1 MSIGT
6 SSIAFQTQL
15 SLLILSPQFS
25 SRGTKTMKRLLAL
38 LLSSSVL
45 ASVPLAISPRV
56 LAQFSTSAQTTL
68 EAVHPN
74 GTSLQLADVK
84 FTKTN
89 ISLNLT
95 AVNRSSRKIQL
106 NSTKGMVLIDNLG
119 NRYFMEPP
127 ETNRYLAMN
136 PGKTSQGWLTFRGG
150 LAPQATSLMLV
161 TNSRRGLKTDPT
173 TQYPLLTLQ
182 IPIKQTV
189 TRGQTA
195 PSQPRR
201 SANAGW
207 VTPPSYTIHGRKIQP
222 PTGNFD
228 IRLRNGARL
237 HVRSPNV
244 SSSNTHSIRT
254 NRISTASATAPVRTE
269 RAALSYSEQGLKV
282 QHPNGTVLQVMGV
295 RFAADRIIVNV
306 AVVNR
311 SPKTIKLNTNPQNL
325 ILIDNLG
332 NQYDVI
338 PAIDNP
344 RVEVASYSTFNGDLT
359 FATRLDSN
367 ATSLTLITNQEF
379 HGLQRDTTSPRFVVA
394 LPLNR

>member
-1 MSIGT
+1 
-6 SSIAFQTQL
+6 
-15 SLLILSPQFS
+15 
-25 SRGTKTMKRLLAL
+25 MKRLLAL

-56 LAQFSTSAQTTL
+56 LAQSSTSTQTSL

-95 AVNRSSRKIQL
+95 AVNRSPRKIQL

-182 IPIKQTV
+182 IPIRQTV

-195 PSQPRR
+195 PPQPRR

-207 VTPPSYTIHGRKIQP
+207 VTPPSYTINGRKIQP

-244 SSSNTHSIRT
+244 SSSTTHSIQT
-254 NRISTASATAPVRTE
+254 NRISTASARTAAERTE
-269 RAALSYSEQGLKV
+269 RAALSYSEEGLKV

-295 RFAADRIIVNV
+295 RFAPDRIIVKV
-306 AVVNR
+306 SVVNR

-332 NQYDVI
+332 NQYDAI

-359 FATRLDSN
+359 FATRLDPN
-367 ATSLTLITNQEF
+367 ATSLTLITNQKF
-379 HGLQRDTTSPRFVVA
+379 HGLQRDTTSPRLVVA

>member
-1 MSIGT
+1 M
-6 SSIAFQTQL
+6 
-15 SLLILSPQFS
+15 
-25 SRGTKTMKRLLAL
+25 
-38 LLSSSVL
+38 
-45 ASVPLAISPRV
+45 
-56 LAQFSTSAQTTL
+56 STSTQTTL

-74 GTSLQLADVK
+74 GTSLQLADVR

-95 AVNRSSRKIQL
+95 AVNRSPRKIQL
-106 NSTKGMVLIDNLG
+106 NRTTKEMVLIDNLG
-119 NRYFMEPP
+119 NRYFIEPP

-161 TNSRRGLKTDPT
+161 TNSRMGLKTDPG

-182 IPIKQTV
+182 IPIRQTV

-195 PSQPRR
+195 PSQPRPRR

-207 VTPPSYTIHGRKIQP
+207 VTPPSYTIHGRKIQH
-222 PTGNFD
+222 PTGDFD

-237 HVRSPNV
+237 HVKSPNV
-244 SSSNTHSIRT
+244 SSSRTHSIQT
-254 NRISTASATAPVRTE
+254 NRIRTASARTAPVRTE

-295 RFAADRIIVNV
+295 RFAPDRIIVMV
-306 AVVNR
+306 SVVNR

-338 PAIDNP
+338 AAIDNP
-344 RVEVASYSTFNGDLT
+344 RVEVPSYSTFNGDLT
-359 FATRLDSN
+359 FATRLDPN
-367 ATSLTLITNQEF
+367 ATSLTLITNQQF
-379 HGLQRDTTSPRFVVA
+379 HGLQRGTTSPRFVVA

>member
-1 MSIGT
+1 MT
-6 SSIAFQTQL
+6 
-15 SLLILSPQFS
+15 
-25 SRGTKTMKRLLAL
+25 RYKTMKRLLAL

-56 LAQFSTSAQTTL
+56 LAQLSTSTQTAL

-74 GTSLQLADVK
+74 GTSLQIADVR

-89 ISLNLT
+89 ISLNIT

-182 IPIKQTV
+182 IPIGQTV

-195 PSQPRR
+195 PS
-201 SANAGW
+201 
-207 VTPPSYTIHGRKIQP
+207 YTIHGRKIQH
-222 PTGNFD
+222 PT
-228 IRLRNGARL
+228 I
-237 HVRSPNV
+237 
-244 SSSNTHSIRT
+244 
-254 NRISTASATAPVRTE
+254 
-269 RAALSYSEQGLKV
+269 
-282 QHPNGTVLQVMGV
+282 
-295 RFAADRIIVNV
+295 
-306 AVVNR
+306 
-311 SPKTIKLNTNPQNL
+311 
-325 ILIDNLG
+325 
-332 NQYDVI
+332 
-338 PAIDNP
+338 
-344 RVEVASYSTFNGDLT
+344 LT
-359 FATRLDSN
+359 FDYKMVRGCTSGRPTLAHLPPIQFGRIELALHQRL
-367 ATSLTLITNQEF
+367 L
-379 HGLQRDTTSPRFVVA
+379 R
-394 LPLNR
+394 